1 MHENPPNRALLKSGQ
16 QDKEEKPNS
25 SSSSLTVEQ
34 QFYGASIE
42 NSSSNNDTLIDSI
55 VQSAH
60 AYTVQS
66 QPSALYSTRYNSNQN
81 ERRGSDS
88 SSVSAGDTS
97 LTPLTL
103 PRDASNEVEV
113 VHTGDV
119 FNIIDE
125 TDKTIGNGVNPS
137 VGTFVSSKSGSK
149 QSPLHIYAFEKPLC
163 SNSKFKDNYFV
174 LAPTVATN
182 NNTKSP
188 PSSSPHM
195 HANTSRSGTTNKRQ
209 SVAMYGKTKQK
220 AVSPNSPI
228 SQQHVAKKI
237 KMDRRDNEMPST
249 SAHLHQEHATS
260 PLQNPSLDVNSLD
273 FLKVNPPPEGTLPS
287 GLPYVQQPT
296 NTQLTESNSIIQ
308 DSTFDRDLLF
318 TLPDRQQ
325 RMFDQNNHAQSSIR
339 VGDQFLPQLPQVEDN
354 SYLLILL
361 NNYCEHLNARAVQNQ
376 QETTTQLI
384 SAAIQQHEHFP
395 VPTYPQQSEQSP
407 SVNMEGM
414 MQEVLASAIGFEQ
427 QQCLSSISALL
438 DSSIPQNMQIIPP
451 IRPNVPNFNQQQ
463 LQQHVPQIFP
473 TFPQPFESSED
484 SQQRELL
491 KLLYQLQQSGDQPIQ
506 KR

>member
-103 PRDASNEVEV
+103 PRDASNEV

-137 VGTFVSSKSGSK
+137 VGTVVSSKSVSK

-174 LAPTVATN
+174 LTPTVATN
-182 NNTKSP
+182 NSTKSP
-188 PSSSPHM
+188 PSSSNQTTYI
-195 HANTSRSGTTNKRQ
+195 HANTSRSSTTNKRQ
-209 SVAMYGKTKQK
+209 SVAMYGKTTKQK

-237 KMDRRDNEMPST
+237 KMDRQDIELPST
-249 SAHLHQEHATS
+249 NAHLHQEHATS
-260 PLQNPSLDVNSLD
+260 PLQNPSREVSPLD
-273 FLKVNPPPEGTLPS
+273 FLNGNPPEGTLPS
-287 GLPYVQQPT
+287 GNPHVQQPT
-296 NTQLTESNSIIQ
+296 NTQLTKSYPSIQ
-308 DSTFDRDLLF
+308 DSTLDRALVF

-325 RMFDQNNHAQSSIR
+325 RMFDQNNHAQSSSR

-361 NNYCEHLNARAVQNQ
+361 NNYCEHLTARAVQNQ

-384 SAAIQQHEHFP
+384 SAGVQPEYFP

-407 SVNMEGM
+407 SVNLQGM
-414 MQEVLASAIGFEQ
+414 MQDVLASAIGFEQ

-438 DSSIPQNMQIIPP
+438 DISIPQNIQIIPP
-451 IRPNVPNFNQQQ
+451 ILPNVPNFNQQQ
-463 LQQHVPQIFP
+463 PHQQHIPQQIFP
-473 TFPQPFESSED
+473 TFPQPFESFED

-491 KLLYQLQQSGDQPIQ
+491 KLLYQLHQSEDL